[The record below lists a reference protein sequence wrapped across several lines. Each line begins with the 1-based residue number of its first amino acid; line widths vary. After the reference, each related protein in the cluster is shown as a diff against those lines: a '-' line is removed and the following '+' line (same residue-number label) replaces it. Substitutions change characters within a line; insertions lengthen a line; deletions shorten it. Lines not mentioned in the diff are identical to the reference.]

1 MVLSLDCMPVFTPT
15 TLAAKDIPV
24 FQTRTSLLEELQAK
38 RITKAEAL
46 SIYDQMCAVRALEEM
61 IYQLRSGAYAPLAGK
76 YEYQG
81 PTHLSIGQEAASVGA
96 CSVLNWDDYITS
108 THRGHGDSMAKG
120 YAAIL
125 AMTME
130 QMQTR
135 IAHYKIEVKAKDTEG
150 IRQELLSDH
159 IYRCICELFGKE
171 HGYCKG
177 RGGSMHIADFTL
189 GHLGANAIVG
199 GGTPIATGA
208 AYASRYLDD
217 GKVAVCFV
225 GDGAL
230 SNGISL
236 ESLQMATM
244 PQFENGLHQRKAGVP
259 VVFAILNNLYAMT
272 GQTHGELCDVP
283 YLAARGW
290 GFAQDGMQAEVVNG
304 MDVLAVRASMRKAAE
319 ECRAGRGPILRELIT
334 YRYYGHSLSD
344 PRKAYRKKEEETAWK
359 EIDPLITF
367 GQQLMDCKLA
377 TQDDLTAMYQ
387 KAFDRNAA
395 EAVRAAF
402 SPDPKADALYQYLYA
417 DSSAT
422 TVPAQHANARTLIP
436 VEKAKRDAQG
446 QITYKDAIKE
456 AMVEEMVRD
465 GRVVLYG
472 EDVADYGG
480 AFFVTS
486 GMLETF
492 GRDRVFNTSIS
503 ESAICGTAVGAAM
516 AGLRPVVELMY
527 FDFALQASDQISNQ
541 AAKWHYMS
549 GGERTVP
556 LVVRASAGGGKGYG
570 GQHSQ
575 SIESIF
581 CHTPGIKVVV
591 PSTPADAKG
600 LLKTAIRDDN
610 PVMFVEGQLL
620 YGIKGVVPEGDDI
633 CIPFGQAAIRRPGK
647 DATFVGWSYLVN
659 EAVKAAEILEKQHG
673 ISLEVIDARTLVPFD
688 WDTVLASA
696 KKTGRVVVGSQAVK
710 TCSFTA
716 EVADTITRKAFDWLD
731 CPVER
736 LGAAASISP
745 QAKAME
751 KAYLPWAEDVV
762 KTVLAM
768 VGRKA

>member
-15 TLAAKDIPV
+15 TLKAAEIPV
-24 FQTRTSLLEELQAK
+24 FQTRTSLLEELGAK

-46 SIYDQMCAVRALEEM
+46 SLYDQMCAVRALEEM
-61 IYQLRSGAYAPLAGK
+61 IYQLRSGAYTPLAGK

-96 CSVLNWDDYITS
+96 CSILNWDDYITS

-125 AMTME
+125 AMAPA

-135 IAHYKIEVKAKDTEG
+135 IAHYKIVVKATDPEG
-150 IRQELLSDH
+150 IRSELISDH
-159 IYRCICELFGKE
+159 IYRSICELFGKE

-208 AYASRYLDD
+208 AYASRYLKD
-217 GKVAVCFV
+217 GKVAMCFV
-225 GDGAL
+225 GDGAF
-230 SNGISL
+230 SNGITL

-244 PQFENGLHQRKAGVP
+244 PQFENGLQGISAGVP

-283 YLAARGW
+283 YLACRGW

-304 MDVLAVRASMRKAAE
+304 MDVLSVRASMRKAVE

-344 PRKAYRKKEEETAWK
+344 PRKAYRKKEEETAWR
-359 EIDPLITF
+359 EIDPLLTF
-367 GQQLMDCKLA
+367 GQQLMECKLA
-377 TQDDLTAMYQ
+377 TQADLDAMYQ
-387 KAFDRNAA
+387 KAFDRNAV
-395 EAVRAAF
+395 EAVKAAF
-402 SPDPKADALYQYLYA
+402 SPDPSANELYKYLYA
-417 DSSAT
+417 ESSAV
-422 TVPAQHANARTLIP
+422 TVPAAYAQAKTLIP
-436 VEKAKRDAQG
+436 IERTKRDDKG
-446 QITYKDAIKE
+446 QILYKDAIKE
-456 AMVEEMVRD
+456 AMVEEMARD
-465 GRVVLYG
+465 QRVVLYG
-472 EDVADYGG
+472 EDLADYGG

-492 GRDRVFNTSIS
+492 GRERVFNTSIS

-516 AGLRPVVELMY
+516 AGLRPIVELMY

-556 LVVRASAGGGKGYG
+556 MVIRASAGGGKGYG

-591 PSTPADAKG
+591 PSNPADAKG

-610 PVMFVEGQLL
+610 PVLFVEGQLL
-620 YGIKGVVPEGDDI
+620 YGMKGVVPEGDDI
-633 CIPFGQAAIRRPGK
+633 LIPFGQAAIKRAGS
-647 DATFVGWSYLVN
+647 DCTFIGWSYVVN
-659 EAVKAAEILEKQHG
+659 EAVKAAEILQTQHG
-673 ISLEVIDARTLVPFD
+673 VSLEVIDARTLVPFD
-688 WDTVLASA
+688 WDTVIASV
-696 KKTGRVVVGSQAVK
+696 KKTGKAVVGSQAVK

-716 EVADTITRKAFDWLD
+716 EVADTITRRAFDFLD
-731 CPVER
+731 APVER

-751 KAYLPWAEDVV
+751 KAYLPWAEDIV
-762 KTVLAM
+762 KTVLAL
-768 VGRKA
+768 VGKKV